1 MKVAVHYDFFSFCCL
16 PRRMGRRGVILWNK
30 RNRAMIFDQNGCIVS
45 MAQKE
50 FPQIFPKP
58 GWVEHDPE
66 DIWNS
71 QIDVAKEAMLKAGL
85 TAEDIAALGIANQ
98 RFTMPLFGSAVGLQS
113 FVMSSRKE
121 DGKNP

>member
-1 MKVAVHYDFFSFCCL
+1 
-16 PRRMGRRGVILWNK
+16 
-30 RNRAMIFDQNGCIVS
+30 

-98 RFTMPLFGSAVGLQS
+98 RETTILWDRNTGKPVYNAIVWQCRRTAEFCDELKERGWEKPIREKTGLVIDAYLVGQRLS
-113 FVMSSRKE
+113 
-121 DGKNP
+121 GY

>member
-1 MKVAVHYDFFSFCCL
+1 VQFHGTKENMFYPL
-16 PRRMGRRGVILWNK
+16 TRGTTSS
-30 RNRAMIFDQNGCIVS
+30 RAMIFDQNGCIVS

-71 QIDVAKEAMLKAGL
+71 QIDVAKEAMIKAGL

-98 RFTMPLFGSAVGLQS
+98 T
-113 FVMSSRKE
+113 
-121 DGKNP
+121 